1 VLTVKNAMAPVL
13 ARVALLEQENA
24 HLKAD
29 LATVTELRERV
40 VVVETKAAIP
50 PPVPELPE
58 LPDPV
63 DLAPVLQ
70 RLDRLELLSK
80 LADTKQE
87 DVVNRLDA
95 VEAKAANAPDS
106 VLSATEVELLF
117 RKSIEPVQSMV
128 AEARERLI
136 AVETRAPIPGPAGRD
151 GIDGKAGADGQ
162 PGRDGLGLEDMT
174 ASLEDRT
181 LTLTFE
187 RGTVKKAFSFPLD
200 YMRYEGVFIEGKSY
214 QPGAV
219 TTWAGS
225 TWHAN
230 KETSAKPGEGS
241 KDWTLIVKRG
251 RDGKDGKDADGPLP
265 VVKR

>member
-1 VLTVKNAMAPVL
+1 
-13 ARVALLEQENA
+13 
-24 HLKAD
+24 
-29 LATVTELRERV
+29 
-40 VVVETKAAIP
+40 
-50 PPVPELPE
+50 
-58 LPDPV
+58 
-63 DLAPVLQ
+63 
-70 RLDRLELLSK
+70 
-80 LADTKQE
+80 
-87 DVVNRLDA
+87 LDA

-162 PGRDGLGLEDMT
+162 PGRDGLGFDDMNV
-174 ASLEDRT
+174 EFDGDRT
-181 LTLTFE
+181 LVLKFA
-187 RGTVKKAFSFPLD
+187 RGEQVKSWPIVVPYL
-200 YMRYEGVFIEGKSY
+200 RYEGVYVEGRAY
-214 QPGAV
+214 TQGAV

-230 KETSAKPGEGS
+230 KDTTAKPGEGS